1 MALTSPT
8 QLEASV
14 RNHVLGTVACRTGQ
28 PVLVANGNAPG
39 PTVVER
45 DGALAANV
53 GVVEVVGPG
62 RAARVVPG
70 RGVAAIV
77 HLEVNWVLDAGVLS
91 SFVTTVLG
99 SHSYQPSQAN
109 EFLPGLQLLL
119 A

>member
-1 MALTSPT
+1 MALMSPT
-8 QLEASV
+8 QLKASV
-14 RNHVLGTVACRTGQ
+14 RNHVLGTVAYRTGQ
-28 PVLVANGNAPG
+28 TALVANGNAPG

-77 HLEVNWVLDAGVLS
+77 HLEVSWVLDAGCPHL
-91 SFVTTVLG
+91 
-99 SHSYQPSQAN
+99 
-109 EFLPGLQLLL
+109 
-119 A
+119 

>member
-1 MALTSPT
+1 MALMSPT
-8 QLEASV
+8 QLKASV
-14 RNHVLGTVACRTGQ
+14 RNHVLGTVAYRTGQ
-28 PVLVANGNAPG
+28 TALVANGNAPG

-77 HLEVNWVLDAGVLS
+77 HLEVNWVLDAGAVVLICDDGS
-91 SFVTTVLG
+91 GVAQLPALASERVL
-99 SHSYQPSQAN
+99 A
-109 EFLPGLQLLL
+109 GLQLLL